1 MAAFDNWD
9 DDLEIQGDIFNNS
22 ISTVKTSISSRLS
35 IRSES
40 NVGEDDWQVPLITN
54 DQRSTS
60 NAILSAKLAGIPIP
74 SNVPASALLG
84 GSIKRLGKKKSRQ
97 TINDDW
103 ADDLELPGSVVAGL
117 NVKTAEKTPL
127 TTTDKEDDDFDDWA
141 EGSLG
146 IRFAGKSH
154 TSKNRSSSASA
165 MSPSMGSCMTVESE
179 EDGLDGLVIPTGPM
193 DFETALKKRQDADT
207 QKTTMVVEEKHEPK
221 IPLEHFDGNKEDF
234 FADIDIGTGD
244 VFDPKKR
251 TLNRNVKP
259 SWKPAKE
266 ASPAPR
272 TQTTLTFTDK
282 ASTKIP
288 RPITTGRSAR
298 LEPVLE
304 AGASNASKLRR
315 PEPTTTSAQLLRSK
329 RSMPAL
335 RNQALPMSKPPPV
348 PFLPAGYPPAQSQN
362 IKPRSTQYHLRR
374 ESDPSRA
381 HSPTPPARP
390 HSRLSTAVIPDPPTP
405 TRLRRDVAPAA
416 LVREAAGKRNV
427 TRPARRRNFGDG
439 TELES
444 FDDLPTSA
452 AKESKFIKVP
462 SSRPPPKVLRTQP
475 SQSRIGIR
483 DKMTTPMPPPIPKS
497 PSKAENLPRFARDT
511 AASRIAREQ
520 KVGPAKPNQRGDGV
534 LIPRINWPAQVA
546 ARTPH
551 TSPNAQRTKKGPQL
565 INPMGKENIR
575 QCKEYPIH
583 RS

>member
-1 MAAFDNWD
+1 MAALDNWD

-40 NVGEDDWQVPLITN
+40 NVGEDDWQVPLIAN
-54 DQRSTS
+54 DQQSTS
-60 NAILSAKLAGIPIP
+60 NAIWSAKLAGIPIP

-97 TINDDW
+97 NISDDW
-103 ADDLELPGSVVAGL
+103 GDDLELPGTVGAGL
-117 NVKTAEKTPL
+117 KVKTAEKNPL
-127 TTTDKEDDDFDDWA
+127 ASTDKEDDDFDDWA

-154 TSKNRSSSASA
+154 TSKNRSCSTSA

-179 EDGLDGLVIPTGPM
+179 EDGLDGLVIPTGPL
-193 DFETALKKRQDADT
+193 DFETALKKRHDADT
-207 QKTTMVVEEKHEPK
+207 QKTAMVVEEKHEPK
-221 IPLEHFDGNKEDF
+221 TPSEHVNSQKDDF

-244 VFDPKKR
+244 VFDPKKK
-251 TLNRNVKP
+251 TLNRNIKP
-259 SWKPAKE
+259 SWKPTKE

-282 ASTKIP
+282 ISTKIP
-288 RPITTGRSAR
+288 RPTATGRSAR

-304 AGASNASKLRR
+304 TGTANVSKLRK

-335 RNQALPMSKPPPV
+335 RNQALPLSKPPPV
-348 PFLPAGYPPAQSQN
+348 PFLPAGYPPAMN
-362 IKPRSTQYHLRR
+362 VKPRSTQYQSRR

-390 HSRLSTAVIPDPPTP
+390 HSRLSTAFIPDPPTP

-416 LVREAAGKRNV
+416 LAREAASKRNV

-452 AKESKFIKVP
+452 VKESKFMKVP
-462 SSRPPPKVLRTQP
+462 SARPPPKAVRNQP
-475 SQSRIGIR
+475 SQSRTGIR
-483 DKMTTPMPPPIPKS
+483 DKMITPMPVLTPKS

-520 KVGPAKPNQRGDGV
+520 KIGPTKPSQKNDGV
-534 LIPRINWPAQVA
+534 LAPRINWPAQVA

-551 TSPNAQRTKKGPQL
+551 TSPNAQKPKKGPQL

-575 QCKEYPIH
+575 QCKH
-583 RS
+583 RPMQRL